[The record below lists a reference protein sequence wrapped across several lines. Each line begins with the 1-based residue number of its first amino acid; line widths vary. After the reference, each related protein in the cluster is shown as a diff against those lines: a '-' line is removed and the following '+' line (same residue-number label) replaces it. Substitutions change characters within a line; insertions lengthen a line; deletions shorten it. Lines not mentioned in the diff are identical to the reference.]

1 MPYAN
6 LNLEGRLVNDPEF
19 KQGKDNHEFCTFRVA
34 VNQWHGDQEQ
44 ATFFNCTGG
53 EAMSGRI
60 KKAGMKKG
68 AWSTSPA
75 IWSCVTI
82 RRETVRPEHLL
93 MSLSRTGTS
102 SGPSPRTRT
111 PELPRPMPHLRSR
124 ALPIRTSISAMTTI
138 CRSKENKI
146 IRGRKC

>member
-68 AWSTSPA
+68 RMVH
-75 IWSCVTI
+75 I
-82 RRETVRPEHLL
+82 
-93 MSLSRTGTS
+93 TGDLVLRDYQTRD
-102 SGPSPRTRT
+102 GQTRT
-111 PELPRPMPHLRSR
+111 SADVSIQNWHFVGLKPKDEDAGAPQTNAAPARQGTAYPDQYIGDDDDLPV
-124 ALPIRTSISAMTTI
+124 
-138 CRSKENKI
+138 
-146 IRGRKC
+146 

>member
-68 AWSTSPA
+68 RMVHITGDL
-75 IWSCVTI
+75 VL
-82 RRETVRPEHLL
+82 RETVRPEHLL

-124 ALPIRTSISAMTTI
+124 ALPIRTSISAMMTI

>member
-68 AWSTSPA
+68 RMVH
-75 IWSCVTI
+75 I
-82 RRETVRPEHLL
+82 
-93 MSLSRTGTS
+93 TGDLVLRDYQTRD
-102 SGPSPRTRT
+102 GQTRT
-111 PELPRPMPHLRSR
+111 S
-124 ALPIRTSISAMTTI
+124 ADVSIQ
-138 CRSKENKI
+138 NWHFV
-146 IRGRKC
+146 GP

>member
-44 ATFFNCTGG
+44 ASFFNCTGG

-68 AWSTSPA
+68 RMVH
-75 IWSCVTI
+75 I
-82 RRETVRPEHLL
+82 
-93 MSLSRTGTS
+93 TGDLVLRDYQTRD
-102 SGPSPRTRT
+102 GQTRT
-111 PELPRPMPHLRSR
+111 SADVSIQNWHFVGPKPKDEDAGAPQANAAPAQQGTAYPDQYIGDDDDLPV
-124 ALPIRTSISAMTTI
+124 
-138 CRSKENKI
+138 
-146 IRGRKC
+146 

>member
-1 MPYAN
+1 MSYAN

-68 AWSTSPA
+68 RMVH
-75 IWSCVTI
+75 I
-82 RRETVRPEHLL
+82 
-93 MSLSRTGTS
+93 TGDLVLRDYQTRD
-102 SGPSPRTRT
+102 GQTRT
-111 PELPRPMPHLRSR
+111 SADVSIQNWHFVGPKPKDEDAGARQANAAPARQGTAYPDQYIGDDDDLPV
-124 ALPIRTSISAMTTI
+124 
-138 CRSKENKI
+138 
-146 IRGRKC
+146 

>member
-68 AWSTSPA
+68 RMVH
-75 IWSCVTI
+75 I
-82 RRETVRPEHLL
+82 
-93 MSLSRTGTS
+93 TGDLVLRDYQTRD
-102 SGPSPRTRT
+102 GQTRT
-111 PELPRPMPHLRSR
+111 SADVSIQNWHFRRAQAQDEDAGAPQTNAAPARQGTAYPDQYIGDDDDLPV
-124 ALPIRTSISAMTTI
+124 
-138 CRSKENKI
+138 
-146 IRGRKC
+146 

>member
-53 EAMSGRI
+53 HEWPHQEGWHEEGTHGPHHRRSGLARLSD
-60 KKAGMKKG
+60 A
-68 AWSTSPA
+68 
-75 IWSCVTI
+75 
-82 RRETVRPEHLL
+82 RR
-93 MSLSRTGTS
+93 SDQN
-102 SGPSPRTRT
+102 
-111 PELPRPMPHLRSR
+111 
-124 ALPIRTSISAMTTI
+124 I
-138 CRSKENKI
+138 C
-146 IRGRKC
+146 